1 MFASRGRLGSFRR
14 LFPIVKDA
22 ERERSFP
29 TEVCVMNAE
38 RNRWIE
44 GQTLAKVL
52 GIIVYLSGCS
62 QGTSQNHSSRR
73 LEKRD
78 RTWRGSKK
86 GD

>member
-22 ERERSFP
+22 EREHSFP
-29 TEVCVMNAE
+29 IEVCVMNAE

-52 GIIVYLSGCS
+52 GIIVCLFVWVLTGDVTKR
-62 QGTSQNHSSRR
+62 GT
-73 LEKRD
+73 
-78 RTWRGSKK
+78 WV
-86 GD
+86 